1 MSIAVS
7 QMVWSCRGLDP
18 TAKLVLLRL
27 ADSAQDD
34 GSSVF
39 PSIPRISA
47 DCSVDERTAQRAIA
61 RLREAGLVVLVAEAD
76 ASKRRAREY
85 RIDLTALNSHSEPP
99 AQRHPRQ
106 NATPGVAPPL
116 ADCHPRHSAALGVAD
131 CHPTPGTAPPLT
143 IIESSLNRQSR
154 RADDDEGF
162 EAFWSA
168 YPKKQAKADALKA
181 WKAAVKKAGADTI
194 TAAAGQYA
202 RECHEKQTEDRFIK
216 LAGGWLRAERWND
229 FQQAAESPPLLAA
242 IAAAP
247 ATEDDET
254 WKARAKR
261 YHDEARGGWSAAWG
275 PDLLSRDC
283 RVPPHLL
290 HLFTQAPD

>member
-34 GSSVF
+34 GTSIF
-39 PSIPRISA
+39 PSVPRIAA

-162 EAFWSA
+162 QAFWSV
-168 YPKKQAKADALKA
+168 YPKKQAKADAQKA
-181 WKAAVKKAGADTI
+181 WKAAVKKTAAAKI
-194 TAAAGQYA
+194 TAAAERYA
-202 RECHEKQTEDRFIK
+202 EQCAEKQTPAEYIK
-216 LAGGWLRAERWND
+216 LAGGWLRSERWAD
-229 FQQAAESPPLLAA
+229 FQPEQQAPPPLLAA
-242 IAAAP
+242 MEP
-247 ATEDDET
+247 STRPTEDDET
-254 WKARAKR
+254 WKTRAEQF
-261 YHDEARGGWSAAWG
+261 HDEARGGWRTHWG

-290 HLFTQAPD
+290 HLFH